1 MGCASSRS
9 RDVDRGLRRQASE
22 GGVVRR
28 VLRQEVRGEV
38 RGGEVRGVV
47 VGWRSRRLAA
57 RQLGGRYRQ

>member
-1 MGCASSRS
+1 MGVLYGGSLEHGRRVWMGCASSRS

-38 RGGEVRGVV
+38 RGGKS
-47 VGWRSRRLAA
+47 VG
-57 RQLGGRYRQ
+57 